1 MSRITL
7 QNLSASFFEKK
18 EETPVFSSLNAT
30 FEEGSVNAVLGKSG
44 CGKTTLLRCLLGKF
58 PYEGTVLFD
67 GIDVAK
73 IPLEKRN
80 IAYVSQEYGL
90 YPHFTVFENIAFPL
104 KLMGAPRKEIEERVR
119 AVSASLGLDPCLSRK
134 PRYLSGG
141 QQQRVAIARAL
152 VKEPDIL
159 LFDEPLS
166 NLDPGK
172 RSEILALL
180 KKIFSASH
188 PTVVYVTHHFYEA
201 VNLADRIFVLANGKF
216 SFEGSPKEALDT
228 MNPIVREM
236 KEAPL

>member
-7 QNLSASFFEKK
+7 QNLSASFYEKK
-18 EETPVFSSLNAT
+18 EEIPVFSSLNAC
-30 FEEGSVNAVLGKSG
+30 FEEGSVNAILGKSG

-67 GIDVAK
+67 DIDVGK
-73 IPLEKRN
+73 TPLEKRN

-104 KLMGAPRKEIEERVR
+104 KLMGTPRKEIEERVK
-119 AVSASLGLDPCLSRK
+119 AVSTSLGLDPCLSRK

-166 NLDPGK
+166 NLDPAK
-172 RSEILALL
+172 RSEIITLL
-180 KKIFSASH
+180 KKIFITSH
-188 PTVVYVTHHFYEA
+188 PTVVYVTHNFYEA
-201 VNLADRIFVLANGKF
+201 VNLAGRIFVLDQGGFA
-216 SFEGSPKEALDT
+216 FEGTPKETLDT
-228 MNPIVREM
+228 MNPIVREI
-236 KEAPL
+236 KEASL